1 MKILGSYEELRSNLS
16 SEETEENDEAKV
28 ESTKSDSETS
38 GKKLWGKHFH
48 TQFNV
53 STRSIIVQN
62 VMIFILFTT
71 ELLQLPDGWREART
85 LEGQVIYIDDRTMKF
100 QMMRPKNG
108 KFL

>member
-1 MKILGSYEELRSNLS
+1 MSANHSPEETEEETE
-16 SEETEENDEAKV
+16 SEETESEVK
-28 ESTKSDSETS
+28 STISDSETR
-38 GKKLWGKHFH
+38 GKQLYNKYSNTKRNLSHYRYITDTKRIF
-48 TQFNV
+48 
-53 STRSIIVQN
+53 
-62 VMIFILFTT
+62 FILFTT